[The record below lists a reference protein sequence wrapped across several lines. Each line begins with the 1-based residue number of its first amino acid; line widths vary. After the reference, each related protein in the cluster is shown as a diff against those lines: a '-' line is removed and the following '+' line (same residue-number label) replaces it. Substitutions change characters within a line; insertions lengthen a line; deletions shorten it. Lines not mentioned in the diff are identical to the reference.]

1 MVSRASVI
9 GGPANTNKH
18 ALIITRHKHTHTYTQ
33 TQEKLINKT
42 TEIYF
47 AADRE
52 IKHEDTGM
60 ISH

>member
-18 ALIITRHKHTHTYTQ
+18 ALIITRHKHIHTNT
-33 TQEKLINKT
+33 EKKINKT